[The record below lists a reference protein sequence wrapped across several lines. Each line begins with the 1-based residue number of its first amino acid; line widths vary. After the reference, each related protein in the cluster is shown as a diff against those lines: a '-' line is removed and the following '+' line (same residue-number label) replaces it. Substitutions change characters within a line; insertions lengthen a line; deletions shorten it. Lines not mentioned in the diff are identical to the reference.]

1 MQRALATVG
10 SSYALS
16 LRNMKK
22 AMRITTTQNSRLAQT
37 DFSNLPFGSIFT
49 DHMLVATWEN
59 GAWSEP
65 EIKPYGPMSF
75 HPSLHALHYG
85 QAVFE
90 GMKAFRGVDQKV
102 RLFRPEENWKRLNRS
117 AERMAMPPITR
128 EIFVDGLMEL
138 VKLDSAW
145 VPGTEGTSLYIRP
158 FMFSSSE
165 FVAARP
171 SDKYTFVIL
180 CSPSGPYYAGA
191 VKVKVEETYVRSAS
205 GGVGYAKAA
214 GNYGAAFYPT
224 RLAVAEGFNQL
235 IWTDHKEHKYIEESG
250 TMNIMFNANGTLLTP
265 SLSERILAGKTRD
278 TLLKLAEHLG
288 IPTDERPVSV
298 DEIIQGLR
306 MGTVKEA
313 FGVGTA
319 ALVSPI
325 SHIGFRGEILPVP
338 VEEEGMGRR
347 LKKALDGIRSGADAD
362 PFGWMVEV

>member
-1 MQRALATVG
+1 
-10 SSYALS
+10 
-16 LRNMKK
+16 
-22 AMRITTTQNSRLAQT
+22 MRITTTTQSRIAST

-49 DHMLVATWEN
+49 DHMLVATYEN
-59 GAWSEP
+59 GVWGEP
-65 EIKPYGPMSF
+65 EIKPYGPLTF

-90 GMKAFRGVDQKV
+90 GMKAFRGADGKV

-117 AERMAMPPITR
+117 AERMAMPAITR
-128 EIFVDGLMEL
+128 EIFIDGLLEL
-138 VKLDSAW
+138 VRLDRDW
-145 VPGTEGTSLYIRP
+145 VPTTEGTSLYIRP

-180 CSPSGPYYAGA
+180 CSPSGAYYSGA
-191 VKVKVEETYVRSAS
+191 VKVKVEENYVRSAA

-250 TMNIMFNANGTLLTP
+250 TMNIMFNLNGTLLTP

-278 TLLKLAEHLG
+278 TLLKLAAHLG
-288 IPTDERPVSV
+288 IPFEERPVSV
-298 DEIIQGLR
+298 QEIIEGLR
-306 MGTVKEA
+306 NGKLKEA

-325 SHIGFRGEILPVP
+325 SAIGFRGEILEVPVP
-338 VEEEGMGRR
+338 EQGMAQT
-347 LKKALDGIRSGADAD
+347 LKKALDGIRSGAQAD